1 MGGGYSQHVACIDI
15 QDRQPNGMAL
25 GMDHLDA
32 ADQLGPVAAG
42 PDRNQLARSEVHVAT
57 VVQTLKLAIAWCP
70 GPFGLLPLPLM
81 TVMRK
86 ASKTLLGLAG
96 LFLAGLGSLSQ
107 AATAATVLSIGD
119 GDTIS
124 VLERGQKLKVRL
136 ACIDAP
142 ETAQSPYGMASRNQ
156 LKALLPLGSTVSLR
170 VQAVDR
176 YGRSV
181 AEVIGKGIVNL
192 AMVQSGQAFVYRQYL
207 GRCDRGAY
215 LAAERQAQSQRL
227 GVWAVPGG
235 MTRPWDFRHGETGR
249 RSAGAVRAAGPS
261 SAPATS
267 PQAPQPS
274 GAKTTCKQIGSFSR
288 AQELL
293 RQGHSYLDRN
303 DDGVACEGLR

>member
-1 MGGGYSQHVACIDI
+1 MS
-15 QDRQPNGMAL
+15 L

-42 PDRNQLARSEVHVAT
+42 PDGNQFARPEVHGARL
-57 VVQTLKLAIAWCP
+57 VQTFKLAIAWQP
-70 GPFGLLPLPLM
+70 GPFGPLALPLM
-81 TVMRK
+81 TVMRMVP
-86 ASKTLLGLAG
+86 KTLLVLAA
-96 LFLAGLGSLSQ
+96 LFLAALGPLGQ
-107 AATAATVLSIGD
+107 AAKAATVLSIGD

-124 VLERGQKLKVRL
+124 VLERGQTLKVRL

-181 AEVIGKGIVNL
+181 AEVTGKGIVNL

-215 LAAERQAQSQRL
+215 LAAERQAQAQRL

-235 MTRPWDFRHGETGR
+235 MTRPWDFRHGGAGR
-249 RSAGAVRAAGPS
+249 RSAGAVRAGASS
-261 SAPATS
+261 SAPVTS
-267 PQAPQPS
+267 PQAALQS
-274 GAKTTCKQIGSFSR
+274 GDKTTCKQIGSFAR

-303 DDGVACEGLR
+303 GDGVACEGLR

>member
-1 MGGGYSQHVACIDI
+1 
-15 QDRQPNGMAL
+15 
-25 GMDHLDA
+25 
-32 ADQLGPVAAG
+32 
-42 PDRNQLARSEVHVAT
+42 
-57 VVQTLKLAIAWCP
+57 
-70 GPFGLLPLPLM
+70 
-81 TVMRK
+81 MRK
-86 ASKTLLGLAG
+86 SPKTLLVLAG
-96 LFLAGLGSLSQ
+96 LSLAALGPLGQ
-107 AATAATVLSIGD
+107 EATAATVLSIGD

-142 ETAQSPYGMASRNQ
+142 ETAQTPFGVASRNQ

-176 YGRSV
+176 YGRRV
-181 AEVIGKGIVNL
+181 AEVVGKGIVNL

-215 LAAERQAQSQRL
+215 LAAERQAQAQRL

-235 MTRPWDFRHGETGR
+235 ITRPWDFRHGGAGHR
-249 RSAGAVRAAGPS
+249 NAGAVRAAGPS
-261 SAPATS
+261 SATAFS
-267 PQAPQPS
+267 PQAAQPS
-274 GAKTTCKQIGSFSR
+274 GAKTTCKQIGSFAR

-303 DDGVACEGLR
+303 GDGVACEGLR

>member
-1 MGGGYSQHVACIDI
+1 
-15 QDRQPNGMAL
+15 
-25 GMDHLDA
+25 
-32 ADQLGPVAAG
+32 
-42 PDRNQLARSEVHVAT
+42 
-57 VVQTLKLAIAWCP
+57 
-70 GPFGLLPLPLM
+70 M

-86 ASKTLLGLAG
+86 ASKLLLVLAG
-96 LFLAGLGSLSQ
+96 LSLAVLAPFGQ

-119 GDTIS
+119 GDSIS

-156 LKALLPLGSTVSLR
+156 LKSLLPLGSTVSLR

-181 AEVIGKGIVNL
+181 AEVIGNKGTINL
-192 AMVQSGQAFVYRQYL
+192 AMVHSGQAFVYHQYL
-207 GRCDRGAY
+207 GRCVRRAY
-215 LAAERQAQSQRL
+215 LAAERQAQTQRL

-235 MTRPWDFRHGETGR
+235 MTRPWDFRHGGAGR
-249 RSAGAVRAAGPS
+249 RSAGMVPAAATS
-261 SAPATS
+261 SALVRS
-267 PQAPQPS
+267 PQAAQPG
-274 GAKTTCKQIGSFSR
+274 GAKTSCKQIGSYAR

-303 DDGVACEGLR
+303 GDGVACESLR

>member
-1 MGGGYSQHVACIDI
+1 
-15 QDRQPNGMAL
+15 
-25 GMDHLDA
+25 
-32 ADQLGPVAAG
+32 
-42 PDRNQLARSEVHVAT
+42 
-57 VVQTLKLAIAWCP
+57 
-70 GPFGLLPLPLM
+70 M
-81 TVMRK
+81 TVMWK
-86 ASKTLLGLAG
+86 ASKTLLVLAG
-96 LFLAGLGSLSQ
+96 LSLAAHGPFCH
-107 AATAATVLSIGD
+107 AASAATVLSIGD

-156 LKALLPLGSTVSLR
+156 LRALLPLGSTVSLR

-181 AEVIGKGIVNL
+181 AEVIGKGPVNL

-215 LAAERQAQSQRL
+215 LAAERQAQAQRL

-235 MTRPWDFRHGETGR
+235 ITRPWDFRHGAAGQ
-249 RSAGAVRAAGPS
+249 RSAGANSAAAIS
-261 SAPATS
+261 SASFTS
-267 PQAPQPS
+267 PPAAQPS
-274 GAKTTCKQIGSFSR
+274 GAKTSCKQIGSYAR

-303 DDGVACEGLR
+303 GDGVACEGLR

>member
-1 MGGGYSQHVACIDI
+1 
-15 QDRQPNGMAL
+15 
-25 GMDHLDA
+25 
-32 ADQLGPVAAG
+32 
-42 PDRNQLARSEVHVAT
+42 
-57 VVQTLKLAIAWCP
+57 
-70 GPFGLLPLPLM
+70 M
-81 TVMRK
+81 TVMGK
-86 ASKTLLGLAG
+86 ASKTLLVLAG
-96 LFLAGLGSLSQ
+96 LSLAALGPLGQ
-107 AATAATVLSIGD
+107 AATAATVISIGD

-215 LAAERQAQSQRL
+215 LAAERQAQAQRL

-235 MTRPWDFRHGETGR
+235 ITRPWDFRHGGAGH
-249 RSAGAVRAAGPS
+249 RSARAVQASWS
-261 SAPATS
+261 STAPASS
-267 PQAPQPS
+267 PPAAQPS
-274 GAKTTCKQIGSFSR
+274 GAKTTCKQIGSFAQ

-303 DDGVACEGLR
+303 GDGVACEGLR